1 MPANNDFKVKQGLR
15 IGTKITS
22 YNSNTAITNG
32 QLLIGNTTS
41 GSFDVATITQGAN
54 LIITNAGG
62 AITIAANANS
72 SNSFGTLVLRGP
84 DGSFTSNIITATLY
98 GSANTVS
105 TNAQPN
111 ITSVGTLTSL
121 TSSGVVSI
129 TNASAATN
137 TTTGALRVTGGIST
151 QNTMYAAGGYFDGVN
166 RTLALVTNGG
176 GITGVISGNT
186 LTLGS
191 NGSSANGASTIVTRG
206 ADGSF
211 GGNVITAV
219 YGNIWGNAGTG
230 SATFSGGTT
239 LARLS
244 GSTSSYSEPRLEF
257 GEQTNNATAAISSKN
272 EGNGGGSLYFLTRNT
287 SAASSTVTRMRIT
300 GDGNL
305 VVYGNILSNSANS
318 VAAIGNSTNYFGNIF
333 GTAMLARYADLAENY
348 SADRHY
354 EPGTVVQFGGEKEIT
369 LATFETPRVAGV
381 ISTKPAYLMNM
392 DQQGDNMLAVA
403 LQGRVPCKVTG
414 VVHKGDMMVSA
425 GNGYAKACTMPTMG
439 TVIGKALENYFSSV
453 EGVIEVVVGRL

>member
-1 MPANNDFKVKQGLR
+1 VPANNDFKVKQGLR

-41 GSFDVATITQGAN
+41 SSFDVATITQGAN

-98 GSANTVS
+98 GSANTVT

-121 TSSGVVSI
+121 TV
-129 TNASAATN
+129 
-137 TTTGALRVTGGIST
+137 
-151 QNTMYAAGGYFDGVN
+151 
-166 RTLALVTNGG
+166 
-176 GITGVISGNT
+176 SGN
-186 LTLGS
+186 LTTANILTSG
-191 NGSSANGASTIVTRG
+191 ANGLSTIG
-206 ADGSF
+206 
-211 GGNVITAV
+211 
-219 YGNIWGNAGTG
+219 
-230 SATFSGGTT
+230 
-239 LARLS
+239 
-244 GSTSSYSEPRLEF
+244 
-257 GEQTNNATAAISSKN
+257 NATA
-272 EGNGGGSLYFLTRNT
+272 Y
-287 SAASSTVTRMRIT
+287 
-300 GDGNL
+300 
-305 VVYGNILSNSANS
+305 Y
-318 VAAIGNSTNYFGNIF
+318 GNIF
-333 GTAMLARYADLAENY
+333 GTAMLARYADVAENY
-348 SADRHY
+348 SADNHY
-354 EPGTVVQFGGEKEIT
+354 EPGTVVEFGGINEIT
-369 LATFETPRVAGV
+369 LATNETPRVAGV

-425 GNGYAKACTMPTMG
+425 GNGVAKACTLPAMG
-439 TVIGKALENYFSSV
+439 TVIGKSLENYFSSV
-453 EGVIEVVVGRL
+453 EGIIEVVVGRL